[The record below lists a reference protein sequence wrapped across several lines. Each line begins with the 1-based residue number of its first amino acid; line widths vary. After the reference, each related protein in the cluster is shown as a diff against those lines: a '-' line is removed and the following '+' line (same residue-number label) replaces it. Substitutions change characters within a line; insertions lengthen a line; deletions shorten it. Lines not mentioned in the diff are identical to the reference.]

1 MVTGYSNYRVEMKNV
16 KFIADDG
23 RTCPRTAIVTLID
36 DKGEE
41 IGSELFGAVEI
52 NILYNHD

>member
-1 MVTGYSNYRVEMKNV
+1 MS

-23 RTCPRTAIVTLID
+23 RTCPRTSIITFFD

-41 IGSELFGAVEI
+41 IGSELLFGAIDI
-52 NILYNHD
+52 NLIYKLN